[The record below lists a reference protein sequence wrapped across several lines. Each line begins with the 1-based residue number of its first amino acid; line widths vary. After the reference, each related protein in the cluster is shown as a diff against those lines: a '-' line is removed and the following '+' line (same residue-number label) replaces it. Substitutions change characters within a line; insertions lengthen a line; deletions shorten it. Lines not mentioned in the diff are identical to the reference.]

1 MKTRLL
7 ALLLLLGSAGLLPA
21 QEVQVQEYVLENG
34 MRLLLVPREGDPN
47 IACGWV
53 ARVGSVNE
61 RPGITGVAHLFEHM
75 MFKGTHTIGTTDI
88 NRDLEIIG
96 KLDALK
102 AQMREEEAKV
112 AEEFRVG
119 KIEDPAAPGKPHPP
133 L

>member
-21 QEVQVQEYVLENG
+21 QEVQVQEHVLENG

-61 RPGITGVAHLFEHM
+61 RRHCASA
-75 MFKGTHTIGTTDI
+75 D
-88 NRDLEIIG
+88 R
-96 KLDALK
+96 
-102 AQMREEEAKV
+102 
-112 AEEFRVG
+112 RV
-119 KIEDPAAPGKPHPP
+119 
-133 L
+133 